1 MRNTTFLRPLGI
13 VLSCAALSA
22 CAAMNAASV
31 PKSSLLFAPPAA
43 KAPLPQ
49 PEAAITASSGYFV
62 YGGLTQQRELPP
74 PVSMKRHV
82 VYETMDNT
90 SALDAVQFIE
100 SNCGVSVESD
110 DLSRSVTLPPM
121 SYQGACSGLMAAV
134 TQGIGYTSEY
144 TTYGVRL
151 MRAVTRTFQ
160 LPVLGGKIKS
170 EAPVGAK
177 NSTGGTGG
185 RGGGAAGATSI
196 GVSTSE
202 SSVVTAESYSTDEW
216 RGLLLEAE
224 AIASP
229 AQLTADEASATV
241 TVTGTRADV
250 KRFSRWVRSLSHRL
264 QRQVEV
270 SVQVYQVTLKN
281 DENYGVAPGLVWKY
295 LSGLSGVSVAAPSAL
310 TLSNGESPGQIQFTS
325 KTGPFNGTQASVSAL
340 SQIGSV
346 HQVYNNTL
354 LALDGYPVTVNNTK
368 NYGYLAEV
376 SSNSSLT
383 GGTGGI
389 GAFGFSTLTPGNIS
403 AGVAMSIT
411 PRIADGN
418 RIVLSMVFRD
428 TGNPT
433 FKTMSSGGESL
444 QVPQESVTSFNQMV
458 DMPSGSTVMLL
469 GFRNDQS
476 ESQTQGTGSPDFW
489 LLGGGHLRQV
499 SNTITVVTISAK
511 AS

>member
-1 MRNTTFLRPLGI
+1 MG
-13 VLSCAALSA
+13 
-22 CAAMNAASV
+22 
-31 PKSSLLFAPPAA
+31 
-43 KAPLPQ
+43 
-49 PEAAITASSGYFV
+49 
-62 YGGLTQQRELPP
+62 
-74 PVSMKRHV
+74 RHV

-100 SNCGVSVESD
+100 SNCGISVHSD
-110 DLSRSVTLPPM
+110 DLKRSVILPPM
-121 SYQGACSGLMAAV
+121 SYQGSCSGLMAAV
-134 TQGIGYTSEY
+134 TQGIGYTSQY

-160 LPVLGGKIKS
+160 LPVIGGKIRS
-170 EAPVGAK
+170 DAQVGAK

-185 RGGGAAGATSI
+185 GGGGSTGATSI
-196 GVSTSE
+196 GTSTSE
-202 SSVVTAESYSTDEW
+202 SSVTTTQSYVADEW

-224 AIASP
+224 VVASP
-229 AQLTADEASATV
+229 AQLTADEATATV
-241 TVTGTRADV
+241 TVTGTHADV

-264 QRQVEV
+264 QRQVEI

-281 DENYGVAPGLVWKY
+281 DENYGIAPGLVWKY
-295 LSGLSGVSVAAPSAL
+295 LTGLNSVSVAAPSAL
-310 TLSNGESPGQIQFTS
+310 TLSNGVNPGEIQFTS
-325 KTGPFNGTQASVSAL
+325 NTGPFNGTQASVSAL

-354 LALDGYPVTVNNTK
+354 LALDGYPVTVNDTVNH
-368 NYGYLAEV
+368 GYLAEV
-376 SSNSSLT
+376 STNAALT
-383 GGTGGI
+383 GAST
-389 GAFGFSTLTPGNIS
+389 FGSTTLTPGNIS

-433 FKTMSSGGESL
+433 FKTITSGTEML

-469 GFRNDQS
+469 GFRNVQD

-489 LLGGGHLRQV
+489 LLGGGHLRQD

>member
-1 MRNTTFLRPLGI
+1 MGNTNLLRPLGI
-13 VLSCAALSA
+13 ALTCGALSA
-22 CAAMNAASV
+22 CAAMHATNI
-31 PKSSLLFAPPAA
+31 PKSALLFPPPST
-43 KAPLPQ
+43 KAPLPR
-49 PEAAITASSGYFV
+49 PEAAITASNGYFV
-62 YGGLTQQRELPP
+62 YSGLTHQHALPAP
-74 PVSMKRHV
+74 ASMKRHV
-82 VYETMDNT
+82 VYETMDET

-100 SNCGVSVESD
+100 SNCGVSVDSD
-110 DLSRSVTLPPM
+110 DLQRSVTLPPM
-121 SYQGACSGLMAAV
+121 SYQGSCAGLMAAV

-160 LPVLGGKIKS
+160 LPVIGGKIKS
-170 EAPVGAK
+170 EAQVGAK

-185 RGGGAAGATSI
+185 GGGGAAGATSI
-196 GVSTSE
+196 GTSTSE
-202 SSVVTAESYSTDEW
+202 SSVSTTQSYATDEW
-216 RGLLLEAE
+216 HGLLLEAE
-224 AIASP
+224 VVASP
-229 AQLTADEASATV
+229 AQITADEATATV

-250 KRFSRWVRSLSHRL
+250 RRFSRWVRSLSHRL

-281 DENYGVAPGLVWKY
+281 DENYGIAPGLVWKY
-295 LSGLSGVSVAAPSAL
+295 LSGLNSISVAAPSAL
-310 TLSNGESPGQIQFTS
+310 TLSNGANPGEIQFAS
-325 KTGPFNGTQASVSAL
+325 KSGPFNGTQASISAL

-354 LALDGYPVTVNNTK
+354 LALDGYPVTVNATVNH
-368 NYGYLAEV
+368 GYLAEV
-376 SSNSSLT
+376 STNAALS
-383 GGTGGI
+383 
-389 GAFGFSTLTPGNIS
+389 GASTFGSTTLTPGNIA

-433 FKTMSSGGESL
+433 FETISSGGEVL

-469 GFRNDQS
+469 GFRNDQDD
-476 ESQTQGTGSPDFW
+476 SQTEGTGSPDFW
-489 LLGGGHLRQV
+489 LLGGGHLRQDT
-499 SNTITVVTISAK
+499 NTITVVTVSAK